1 MVASVVPLY
10 PQGMLIPAQS
20 RAARALLA
28 WTQADLARATGL
40 RVQAI
45 KLFEAAKSDPR
56 ASSIAA
62 IEQAFDRAGV
72 IFLEP
77 GENRDG
83 GAGLRLK
90 ER

>member
-1 MVASVVPLY
+1 
-10 PQGMLIPAQS
+10 MLIPAQS